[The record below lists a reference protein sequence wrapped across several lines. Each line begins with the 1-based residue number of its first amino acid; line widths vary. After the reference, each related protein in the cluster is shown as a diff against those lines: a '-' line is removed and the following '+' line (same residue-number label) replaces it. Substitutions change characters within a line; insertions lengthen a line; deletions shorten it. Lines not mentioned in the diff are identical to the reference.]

1 MPQSA
6 CCLDKLD
13 SIQND
18 KRFPAVEAA
27 LVKLGFTLDKSK
39 EHWLH
44 DALIP
49 YAAPGGG
56 YTENLA
62 IWEGYSNTLTSAM
75 YNEAVLAPVTSMYPA
90 VMINNYGSMTNN
102 QQHCLPDV
110 SGYTPCDKAGGALT
124 SIVGNQQAP
133 CMYVWLQNASVAAAL
148 ARINLTAPGT
158 PFPLTGFNGLLMG
171 VNLMRMNVLS
181 SDFPVRPWVACE
193 FRCLPATALNSPL
206 INYSVHFSDKNDTNM
221 SPLTWLKPLAN
232 TDFYQEHLLHLA
244 MHNPQNM
251 LYFNPCWAKGYF
263 DFRLSSLQSLIACP
277 SHLPSGTVM
286 FPGTTTCCTPICFTS

>member
-1 MPQSA
+1 
-6 CCLDKLD
+6 
-13 SIQND
+13 
-18 KRFPAVEAA
+18 
-27 LVKLGFTLDKSK
+27 
-39 EHWLH
+39 
-44 DALIP
+44 
-49 YAAPGGG
+49 
-56 YTENLA
+56 
-62 IWEGYSNTLTSAM
+62 M
-75 YNEAVLAPVTSMYPA
+75 YNEAVLAPVTSVYPA

-181 SDFPVRPWVACE
+181 SDFPVRPWVA
-193 FRCLPATALNSPL
+193 
-206 INYSVHFSDKNDTNM
+206 YKNDTNM